1 MRLAL
6 PAAIL
11 SALAFTVGAVLF
23 SEPSETA
30 PAISPPSIHVGPLRL
45 TGAEARIED
54 RRARSNGMAHL
65 RLALTPPMA
74 AALRAYVDVAGGRE
88 LTLSIGADRVPLRL
102 LGPLAGTTLPVALS
116 EAQADRL
123 AAALEP

>member
-11 SALAFTVGAVLF
+11 SALAFAVGAVSF
-23 SEPSETA
+23 SAPPPAVPAAPS
-30 PAISPPSIHVGPLRL
+30 PSVHVGPLRL

-65 RLALTPPMA
+65 RLTLTPPMA
-74 AALRAYVDVAGGRE
+74 AALRGYVDAAGGRE

-102 LGPLAGTTLPVALS
+102 LGPVVGATLPVALS